1 MTDEVNEKSTSY
13 LSVTFKDKAGAAAA
27 PASATYRIDC
37 ITTGTAIKGDTA
49 LTPAGTVEIAITP
62 NENRIVTPGNARER
76 RRVTVTA
83 TYGAT
88 DSVSDE
94 FDYDV
99 VNLSHVT

>member
-37 ITTGTAIKGDTA
+37 LTTGTAIKADTA
-49 LTPAGTVEIAITP
+49 LAPAGSVEITITP
-62 NENRIVTPGNARER
+62 TENRIVTSGNARER

-83 TYGAT
+83 NYGAS
-88 DSVSDE
+88 DSVSE
-94 FDYDV
+94 QYDYDV
-99 VNLSHVT
+99 VDLSHVT